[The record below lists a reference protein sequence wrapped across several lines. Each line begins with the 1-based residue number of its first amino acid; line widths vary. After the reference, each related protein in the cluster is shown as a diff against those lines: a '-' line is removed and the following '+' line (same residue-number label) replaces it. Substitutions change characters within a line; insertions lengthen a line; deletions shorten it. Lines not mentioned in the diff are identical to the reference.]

1 MRPGGGSE
9 PVSTRPDGG
18 RGMGATNPSR
28 SEGRGTAR
36 EDAASCLRPDGEGLE
51 GPGAGW
57 VGSYLEPGATCLKSI
72 FHLQR
77 GPEGSG
83 RSLFLEEFEPI

>member
-1 MRPGGGSE
+1 MAANLCPQGQNGGCL
-9 PVSTRPDGG
+9 
-18 RGMGATNPSR
+18 GATNPFR
-28 SEGRGTAR
+28 SVGRGAAG
-36 EDAASCLRPDGEGLE
+36 EDAASCLGPDGEGLE
-51 GPGAGW
+51 GPGVGR

-83 RSLFLEEFEPI
+83 RSLFLEEFERI